1 MIRASALYISL
12 ILSMLIVLICGS
24 VLLIGYTYR
33 MEQKKQQRRE
43 RLGNNLASARE
54 MLLQEGFKTGVSE
67 DLSLFGLEQDSVQL
81 EKKNWG
87 IYELGVMKAWIGTDT
102 LRSAL
107 LMAPVLKDTLRALYL
122 SDEDRPLSI
131 SGKSLIKGTAYLPKS
146 GIRASY
152 VEGSTYTDKT
162 LVYGTTR
169 DSGRN
174 MPDVDMS
181 LLKNVTDLML
191 GLKGSTQKKEA
202 FPGDSLVNSF
212 HQPELKLF
220 LDAGHA
226 DLSGKIIKGNVVIV
240 ADTSLI
246 VDADTQLDK
255 VILIA
260 PHVAIRSGFKGNVQV
275 FATDSITLGDRVQ
288 LDYPSALLVLKNDT
302 AKFQIRI
309 DIGKNC
315 KLSALVFA
323 YEKERSTLMPLLAI
337 GSETVINGEVFA
349 KGYLKFDRKSLVQGT
364 VSAIRFMARTSSSL
378 YENYLIDTQ
387 INRPALSRYYLG
399 TKLFI
404 GQTLGNKV
412 LCRLQ

>member
-24 VLLIGYTYR
+24 ILLIGYTYR
-33 MEQKKQQRRE
+33 MEQKKQERRE
-43 RLGNNLASARE
+43 RLQNNLASVRE
-54 MLLQEGFKTGVSE
+54 IALQDEFKTGVAA
-67 DLSLFGLEQDSVQL
+67 DLSLFGSEGDSVHL

-87 IYELGVMKAWIGTDT
+87 IYELAVMKAWMGTDT

-107 LMAPVLKDTLRALYL
+107 LLAPVLKDTLRALYL

-162 LVYGTTR
+162 LVYGATK

-174 MPDVDMS
+174 MPDLDMG
-181 LLKNVTDLML
+181 LLKDVTDLMM
-191 GLKGSTQKKEA
+191 GLKGTAQNKAS

-212 HQPELKLF
+212 YQPELKLF
-220 LDAGHA
+220 LDAAHA
-226 DLSGKIIKGNVVIV
+226 DLSGKIIKGNVVIL
-240 ADTSLI
+240 ADTTLI

-260 PHVAIRSGFKGNVQV
+260 PHVAIKSGFKGNVQV
-275 FATDSITLGDRVQ
+275 FATDSITVGDRVQ

-302 AKFQIRI
+302 AKFQVRI

-315 KLSALVFA
+315 KLSGLVFA
-323 YEKERSTLMPLLAI
+323 YEKERSTLMPIIAI
-337 GSETVINGEVFA
+337 GAETVINGELFA

-364 VSAIRFMARTSSSL
+364 VSAIRFMAKTSSSL

-387 INRPALSRYYLG
+387 INRTALSRYYLG
-399 TKLFI
+399 TKLFRD
-404 GQTLGNKV
+404 QTLGNKV
-412 LCRLQ
+412 LCGLK